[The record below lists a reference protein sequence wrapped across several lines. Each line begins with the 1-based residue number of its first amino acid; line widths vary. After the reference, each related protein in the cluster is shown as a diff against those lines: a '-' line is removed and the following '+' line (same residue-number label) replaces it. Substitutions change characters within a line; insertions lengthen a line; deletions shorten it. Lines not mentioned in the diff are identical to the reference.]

1 MSRYNDAKEYIKYF
15 GENDTSFPHLLAII
29 VGETVCDSTI
39 DTLGELGLSGISQLS
54 EEELLK
60 FEGIT
65 TETLFRIKALNGI
78 LNMVPKFDWQSEFKI
93 SSKFDVIEY
102 VRDIRYKQDSQLDLL
117 FLNKNNV
124 VIGRQNIVKGTR
136 TLNKDLVHLAF
147 RQAIKRNASKIV
159 VCSNEPAGYAV
170 LKDEDYSLF
179 DYFLSIS
186 NLMNVEVLD
195 HIILGKKMCV
205 SIAEEITN
213 KSKGELA

>member
-1 MSRYNDAKEYIKYF
+1 
-15 GENDTSFPHLLAII
+15 
-29 VGETVCDSTI
+29 
-39 DTLGELGLSGISQLS
+39 
-54 EEELLK
+54 
-60 FEGIT
+60 
-65 TETLFRIKALNGI
+65 
-78 LNMVPKFDWQSEFKI
+78 
-93 SSKFDVIEY
+93 
-102 VRDIRYKQDSQLDLL
+102 QLDLL

-147 RQAIKRNASKIV
+147 RQAIKRNASKII